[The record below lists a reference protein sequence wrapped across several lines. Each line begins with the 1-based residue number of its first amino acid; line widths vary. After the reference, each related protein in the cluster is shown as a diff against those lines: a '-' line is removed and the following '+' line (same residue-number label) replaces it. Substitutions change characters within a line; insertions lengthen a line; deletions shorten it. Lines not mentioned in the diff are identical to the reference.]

1 VNPAA
6 ELMFGSD
13 RTVMIGLPAEELAT
27 SVLGSGAAVAAMV
40 TALQA
45 GESWSGY
52 IPLPGDAGGVG
63 SSIVFAVRGD
73 DGEPVGFAA
82 LNRDVT
88 EKRTTGDQLARAEK
102 QWRSMLD
109 VAPVGL
115 ALVSL
120 DGQFQRVNPALS
132 RIVGYSAE
140 KLTQLTF
147 PEITYPEDLGA
158 DLTLMGK
165 LLAGEVENY
174 TLEKRYVHLHGH
186 IVWVQLSVALIRDEE
201 TGRPEQFVVAIE
213 NITQRRQA
221 NERLAAII
229 AGASDAFVGIAP
241 AGYVTEWN
249 ASAEK
254 LFGWTRGEALGRPLT
269 ALIIPAEQHEAHRAG
284 LERLRNNEP
293 GRILG
298 RPIELVA
305 RTKDDGRVPV
315 ELTVWRANGAD
326 TGGGSAGEFYA
337 FIRDSTER
345 IRAGERQAAIAIAQ
359 SAIAAVEL
367 SPRKVMQEIC
377 RHAQQLTG
385 ADAAAVA
392 VREGDEMVYRAV
404 SGTAQASLGLRVP
417 VGGSLSGLA
426 VTTDEP
432 LISHNSRTDPRVHA
446 AANEEATRARSIVVV
461 PLHTST
467 GIQGVV
473 TVLCERPGRFTDEDC
488 STLSLLAA
496 PFGSALSN
504 AWRLEATRQQATTD
518 PVTGL
523 GNRAH
528 ALLELEKA
536 LERRGRRKDRRQDRR
551 QGGEYIGVLFIDLDH
566 FKKVNDTRGHAAG
579 DEVLVA
585 VADRLRAALRSG
597 DTPNRYGGDEF
608 LVICENITSPEAAAE
623 LAARLVAIIA
633 GTYILTPSVA
643 SGVDDDLTAAL
654 AEIGA
659 SVGIA
664 VTSAEVSVENLLAA
678 ADEAMYEAKQA
689 GGNSHAVRVVD

>member
-1 VNPAA
+1 
-6 ELMFGSD
+6 
-13 RTVMIGLPAEELAT
+13 
-27 SVLGSGAAVAAMV
+27 
-40 TALQA
+40 
-45 GESWSGY
+45 
-52 IPLPGDAGGVG
+52 
-63 SSIVFAVRGD
+63 
-73 DGEPVGFAA
+73 
-82 LNRDVT
+82 
-88 EKRTTGDQLARAEK
+88 
-102 QWRSMLD
+102 
-109 VAPVGL
+109 
-115 ALVSL
+115 
-120 DGQFQRVNPALS
+120 
-132 RIVGYSAE
+132 
-140 KLTQLTF
+140 
-147 PEITYPEDLGA
+147 
-158 DLTLMGK
+158 
-165 LLAGEVENY
+165 
-174 TLEKRYVHLHGH
+174 
-186 IVWVQLSVALIRDEE
+186 
-201 TGRPEQFVVAIE
+201 
-213 NITQRRQA
+213 
-221 NERLAAII
+221 
-229 AGASDAFVGIAP
+229 
-241 AGYVTEWN
+241 
-249 ASAEK
+249 
-254 LFGWTRGEALGRPLT
+254 
-269 ALIIPAEQHEAHRAG
+269 
-284 LERLRNNEP
+284 
-293 GRILG
+293 
-298 RPIELVA
+298 
-305 RTKDDGRVPV
+305 
-315 ELTVWRANGAD
+315 
-326 TGGGSAGEFYA
+326 
-337 FIRDSTER
+337 
-345 IRAGERQAAIAIAQ
+345 
-359 SAIAAVEL
+359 
-367 SPRKVMQEIC
+367 
-377 RHAQQLTG
+377 
-385 ADAAAVA
+385 
-392 VREGDEMVYRAV
+392 MVYRAV

-473 TVLCERPGRFTDEDC
+473 TVLCEQPGRFTDEDC